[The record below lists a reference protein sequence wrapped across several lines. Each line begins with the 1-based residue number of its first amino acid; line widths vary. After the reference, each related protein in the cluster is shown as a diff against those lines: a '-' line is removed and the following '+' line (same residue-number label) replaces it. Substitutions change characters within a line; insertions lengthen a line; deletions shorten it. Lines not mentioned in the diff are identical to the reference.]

1 MIQYAPIC
9 SGVYHVS
16 NLAQLVD
23 AIDRIMADG

>member
-1 MIQYAPIC
+1 MHQYAPIS
-9 SGVYHVS
+9 SGVYQVR